1 MRLQCDRAAISAP
14 LTHYMRVNSNISKT
28 YHMLKILTFNSKCFL
43 SFLAVPFFTNPIV
56 KDIIKDS
63 KRIKWEKKFLVPIF
77 GDSNERN

>member
-14 LTHYMRVNSNISKT
+14 LTHYMT

-63 KRIKWEKKFLVPIF
+63 ERIKWEKKFLVPIF